1 MNRHR
6 SYPECLLLSPINSVW
21 LVEENDNDK
30 QMRHSGRQMT
40 AVLAY
45 VHFSDRICSRG
56 HLSLSSALQDEV
68 KTVVSNEW
76 ELASELF
83 KIKLNWLMQG
93 QLTLSQ
99 NCIFCTKSKVE
110 WVLQRNWVQCSVSSS
125 VQLCMCS
132 VFWRGGVGGDTWC
145 GAEPLPQV
153 DWDDPCQGAFLASN
167 GCTKYLI
174 LPLYFREHLLQKKVF
189 FRTLPKL
196 PFPLI
201 SFFSSSFC
209 SSSSSSP
216 CVCG

>member
-6 SYPECLLLSPINSVW
+6 SYPECLRLSPINSVW

-83 KIKLNWLMQG
+83 KIKLNWLIQG

-110 WVLQRNWVQCSVSSS
+110 WVLQRRVRWVQCSVSSS

-132 VFWRGGVGGDTWC
+132 VFWRGGVGVIHDVGQNHYHKWIETTP
-145 GAEPLPQV
+145 AREP
-153 DWDDPCQGAFLASN
+153 S
-167 GCTKYLI
+167 
-174 LPLYFREHLLQKKVF
+174 LQAMDAQN
-189 FRTLPKL
+189 T
-196 PFPLI
+196 
-201 SFFSSSFC
+201 
-209 SSSSSSP
+209 
-216 CVCG
+216 

>member
-1 MNRHR
+1 MNQFY
-6 SYPECLLLSPINSVW
+6 SNKDLWTDTEVILNVYVCPQINSVW

-83 KIKLNWLMQG
+83 RIKLNWLIQG

-110 WVLQRNWVQCSVSSS
+110 WVLQRRVRWVQCSVSSS
-125 VQLCMCS
+125 VQWCMCS
-132 VFWRGGVGGDTWC
+132 VFWRGGVGMIHDVGQNHYHKWIETTP
-145 GAEPLPQV
+145 AREP
-153 DWDDPCQGAFLASN
+153 S
-167 GCTKYLI
+167 
-174 LPLYFREHLLQKKVF
+174 LQAMDAQN
-189 FRTLPKL
+189 T
-196 PFPLI
+196 
-201 SFFSSSFC
+201 
-209 SSSSSSP
+209 
-216 CVCG
+216 